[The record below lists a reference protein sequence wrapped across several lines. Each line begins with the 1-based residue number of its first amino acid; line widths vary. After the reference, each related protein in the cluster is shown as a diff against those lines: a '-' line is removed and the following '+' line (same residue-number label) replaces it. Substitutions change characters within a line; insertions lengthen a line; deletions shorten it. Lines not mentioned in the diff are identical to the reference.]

1 MIPEKY
7 ELINSSK
14 QKLKGVHPDL
24 IKIIERSLEIT
35 DMKFTILEGLRSK
48 ERQRILVQ
56 KGASKTMKSRHLT
69 GHAVDIAPV
78 INGHVSWDW
87 KYYYQLEK
95 IIKLAAKQVNIPV
108 EWGGDWI
115 KFKDGPHWQLPKKLY
130 P

>member
-7 ELINSSK
+7 DLTNSSK
-14 QKLKGVHPDL
+14 QRLKGVHPDL
-24 IKIIERSLEIT
+24 IKIVEKALEIT
-35 DMKFTILEGLRSK
+35 DINFTILEGLRSK

-78 INGHVSWDW
+78 INGQVTWDW
-87 KYYYQLEK
+87 KYYYHLEK
-95 IIKLAAKQVNIPV
+95 IIKTAAKQVNIIV

-115 KFKDGPHWQLPKKLY
+115 KFKDGPHWQLPSRLY